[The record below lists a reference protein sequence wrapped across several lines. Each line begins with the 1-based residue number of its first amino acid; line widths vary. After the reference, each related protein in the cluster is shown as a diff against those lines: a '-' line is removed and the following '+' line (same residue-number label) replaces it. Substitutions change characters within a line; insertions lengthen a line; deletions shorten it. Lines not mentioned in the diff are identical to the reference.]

1 MCMKHI
7 VSILEPAAAV
17 LAVVVAIVGCLIGGL
32 PLPYIGAGLG
42 ALSLL
47 IRMRRALVKP
57 A

>member
-7 VSILEPAAAV
+7 ISILEPAAAF
-17 LAVVVAIVGCLIGGL
+17 LAVVVSIVGCLIGGL
-32 PLPYIGAGLG
+32 ALPLIGAGLG

-47 IRMRRALVKP
+47 IRMRSALVKQ